1 MFPYRNFK
9 KTETSPAKEISEKI
23 PEITGQKA
31 INYRV
36 RG

>member
-9 KTETSPAKEISEKI
+9 KTETSSAKEMSEKL

-31 INYRV
+31 ISDHA

>member
-9 KTETSPAKEISEKI
+9 KTETSPAKEMSEKL

-31 INYRV
+31 RYYHV

>member
-9 KTETSPAKEISEKI
+9 KTEMSTAKEMSEKL

-31 INYRV
+31 INYHV